1 MNMDHKNKKQKRT
14 TMSSPQRK
22 ILMSS
27 NERVAVITGG
37 EKGIGY
43 NIAVQLGQSG
53 LFQHICVTCR
63 EESQVEST
71 VNSLKEKLSPDIKI
85 CCSPMEL
92 SDTRSHEDLGTTL
105 KTLYGKIDVLV
116 NNAGMAYDVDDSTPE
131 EEQCSNTLN
140 INFRGTCSL
149 TEELLPLLRQGT
161 DPRIINVVSEQG
173 HLKQLSKER
182 QKQFTADDLTMEE
195 LFDLM
200 EEYENDV
207 QEGNHL
213 DKGWGKSFYGMAD
226 LALVAASQIWARN
239 EPDITVDC
247 CDPGYCKTDMT
258 HHKGDRDPAEGAKC
272 VVKPATME
280 NPPTGAFYANNEIA
294 SW

>member
-1 MNMDHKNKKQKRT
+1 MEPRNKKQKRSA
-14 TMSSPQRK
+14 MPRDK
-22 ILMSS
+22 IPMSS

-37 EKGIGY
+37 EKGIGF

-71 VNSLKEKLSPDIKI
+71 VDSLKKKLPPDVKVCSSPL
-85 CCSPMEL
+85 EL
-92 SDTRSHEDLGTTL
+92 GDTTSHEDLGTTL
-105 KTLYGKIDVLV
+105 AAMYGKIDVLV
-116 NNAGMAYDVDDSTPE
+116 NNAGLAYDEDDETPD

-140 INFRGTCSL
+140 INFRGTCNL
-149 TEELLPLLRQGT
+149 TEELLPLLRKGS

-173 HLKQLSKER
+173 HLNQLSKKR
-182 QKQFTADDLTMEE
+182 QKQFTAKDLTMEE

-200 EEYENDV
+200 EEYEKDV

-213 DKGWGKSFYGMAD
+213 DKGWGQSFYGMAD
-226 LALVAASQIWARN
+226 LALVAASQVWAHN
-239 EPDITVDC
+239 EPDITIDC
-247 CDPGYCKTDMT
+247 VDPGYCKTDMT
-258 HHKGDRDPAEGAKC
+258 HQKGDRDPAEGAKC
-272 VVKPATME
+272 VVIPATCE